1 VRDPRVGFV
10 TITGVTV
17 SPDLRSV
24 RVFVSVLG
32 APEARRASV
41 DALNSA
47 AGFFRRS
54 VFKVLRLRH
63 APSIAFELDESLDRG
78 ERIEETLRKIHQDEA
93 ARAGD
98 EEE

>member
-10 TITGVTV
+10 TITGVSV
-17 SPDLRSV
+17 SPDLRNA

-54 VFKVLRLRH
+54 VFKTLRLRH

-78 ERIEETLRKIHQDEA
+78 ERIEETLRRIHQDETA
-93 ARAGD
+93 GAGD